1 MGAGQS
7 HFWLENDQA
16 TMKPTDFR
24 HHHRLRVRWAEV
36 DLQQIVFNP
45 HYLMYLDCAMSA
57 YWRALALPYE
67 AAMQRLGGDTFLRK
81 TTVEFNAPARID
93 DELDVALR
101 CERIGTSSMTFTGA
115 IFRAGQWLTAGE
127 LVYVFADPATQTSQ
141 PVPAPLRALIEAF
154 EAGQPVTRVQVG
166 DWAALGEAARTVR
179 QAVFVEE
186 QGIAREDEWD
196 EADAGALHAVV
207 NNLLGMPV
215 ATGRLLRDAGAD
227 GQARIGRMAVDRAL
241 RGSGLGRQV
250 IAALEQAARARG
262 DQRVVLS
269 AQRSAEAFYQR
280 LGYQAYCAPYDEVG
294 IAHIGM
300 ARAL

>member
-1 MGAGQS
+1 
-7 HFWLENDQA
+7 
-16 TMKPTDFR
+16 MKPTDFR

-36 DLQQIVFNP
+36 DMQKIVFNQ
-45 HYLMYLDCAMSA
+45 HYLAYFDCAISD
-57 YWRALALPYE
+57 YWRALAMPYT
-67 AAMQRLGGDTFLRK
+67 AAMQRLGGDIFLRK
-81 TTVEFNAPARID
+81 TAVEFNASAEMD
-93 DELDVALR
+93 DRLDIGLR
-101 CERIGTSSMTFTGA
+101 CDRIGTSSMTFVGG
-115 IFRAGQWLTAGE
+115 IFRGDRLLTAGE

-262 DQRVVLS
+262 DQRIVLS
-269 AQRSAEAFYQR
+269 AQRSAEAFYRR
-280 LGYQAYCAPYDEVG
+280 LGYQPFGEPYDEVG

-300 ARAL
+300 SRALE